1 MPNNVGSAI
10 GLIFVRYFMIKTHHA
25 LNLQVTGIKE
35 RENLRSHLYTNRD
48 R

>member
-10 GLIFVRYFMIKTHHA
+10 GLIFVRYFMVKTPP
-25 LNLQVTGIKE
+25 LNLQVIGIKE
-35 RENLRSHLYTNRD
+35 RENLRSRLYTNRD